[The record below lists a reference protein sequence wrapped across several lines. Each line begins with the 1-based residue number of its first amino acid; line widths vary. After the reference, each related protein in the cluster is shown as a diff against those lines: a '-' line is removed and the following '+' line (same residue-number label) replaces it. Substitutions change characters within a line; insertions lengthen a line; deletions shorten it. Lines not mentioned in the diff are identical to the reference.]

1 MGHLY
6 HGYVSHNQ
14 RVLKKKDGRRFSP
27 DFMISPVPKRCQKNV
42 SAPFRTSAVTGYL
55 GAGLSMV
62 SRIWGTTL
70 RSECWV
76 LECLSA
82 CRKAKKKDQIWI
94 KSDSDKISQD
104 ITRYVRKGIHKRNAD
119 VTRMRLQ
126 HFGDRDPNI
135 LRKLRCCVAESFWIA
150 DIATIWLFVP

>member
-1 MGHLY
+1 MAMLVITR
-6 HGYVSHNQ
+6 GY
-14 RVLKKKDGRRFSP
+14 LKKRTGDVFPRISWFHRFQNGVKKTCPRHSAP
-27 DFMISPVPKRCQKNV
+27 LRWRDTWALDCRWWAGFGAPPYGV
-42 SAPFRTSAVTGYL
+42 SA
-55 GAGLSMV
+55 
-62 SRIWGTTL
+62 
-70 RSECWV
+70 
-76 LECLSA
+76 ECLSA
-82 CRKAKKKDQIWI
+82 WVLAEKQKKDQILI

>member
-1 MGHLY
+1 
-6 HGYVSHNQ
+6 
-14 RVLKKKDGRRFSP
+14 
-27 DFMISPVPKRCQKNV
+27 MISPVPKRCQKNV
-42 SAPFRTSAVTGYL
+42 SAPFRASAVTGYL
-55 GAGLSMV
+55 GAGFSMV

-76 LECLSA
+76 VLECLQKS
-82 CRKAKKKDQIWI
+82 KKKGSIWI

-104 ITRYVRKGIHKRNAD
+104 ITRYVRKGIHKKNAD

-135 LRKLRCCVAESFWIA
+135 LRKLRCCVAKSFSWKKNHSARSFWIA
-150 DIATIWLFVP
+150 DIAKNRRVILCFYIS